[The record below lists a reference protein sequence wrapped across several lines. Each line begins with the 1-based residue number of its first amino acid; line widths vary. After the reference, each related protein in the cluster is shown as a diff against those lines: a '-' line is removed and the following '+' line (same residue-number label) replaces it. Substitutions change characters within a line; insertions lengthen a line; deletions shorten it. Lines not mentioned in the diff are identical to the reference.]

1 LSTLNDQYLQMLNW
15 KMMIRSICSH
25 DMRAMATLAVQQ
37 NTDP

>member
-25 DMRAMATLAVQQ
+25 DTRAMATLVRQ